1 MNFEKPG
8 TLSLTGLMDLHRT
21 LYKLSIYKK
30 DILVLF
36 FTHLG

>member
-1 MNFEKPG
+1 MNFERPG
-8 TLSLTGLMDLHRT
+8 TLSLTGPTDLPRI

-36 FTHLG
+36 FTNLG